1 MSTGGQAI
9 GGVLGAVGGF
19 LVAGPGGG
27 LKGALYG
34 AQIGIAIG
42 GYLDPPKGPV
52 AHGPRLSDL
61 SVQTATYGAFI
72 PRGYG
77 TFPVVGNVFWLE
89 NNKIKETVRRKKSSS
104 GGKGGG
110 SKTVTETYSYSAT
123 FAVGLLDCTDGAP
136 IAGIRRIWLGTQ
148 LFYDAGSTDLATINA
163 SNDAAQ
169 SFTLYKGAA
178 DQLPDDRMQAALG
191 VANTPAYRG
200 LAYIVFKDLQL
211 ASYNN
216 SLAGVQVKV
225 EIVKSGSAPAAFVGP
240 TSTPPIRAI
249 TGWPRQVFFKDRL
262 WLIGGADNTINLATP
277 SSADGQNFIEYPTNF
292 PGMNGAA
299 LLVFNDAIYCI
310 SRHGTPEI
318 WKTTDGTLW
327 TLVVGDAGFT
337 GGRRT
342 YAAACVHDGKMW
354 IFGGDN
360 VVATEYNDV
369 WNSEDGVVWTRVTAN
384 AGWHVRKSFGA
395 VSYKGKL
402 WIFNGYSNS
411 GSANDVWNS
420 DDGITWNY
428 VSTVTPPNTPPN
440 IPSSDY
446 ELVVFKER
454 IWMIGGGL
462 SAGVYAS
469 TCISTDDGIAFFK
482 EIISPSFP
490 ATRPSACLGWGGTLF
505 VRNSAQQKMYHYQ
518 EPIASTAPTLGSIV
532 QSECLLSK
540 LLNAG
545 DLDVSLLTQPV
556 RGFRIS
562 SVSSIRSAIEPLQ
575 GAWPFD
581 VVQSGYKIKFK
592 PRGSASVATIE
603 ASELDARSVGD
614 ATGVSITNSREMD
627 SVLPRRV
634 SLSFLDVAR
643 EYDEGQQYAER
654 LNTEAVNITAINI
667 AIVLNSTEGAKIAE
681 TLLYLYWLE
690 RYDLRLSLPPP
701 RGALE
706 PGDVIVVNADEAAYA
721 LRLTAITYAANGIL
735 ECTAKYD
742 SAAIYTAA
750 ALGVAGESTGEGLTL
765 SGGTAFTLLD
775 VPLLADEFNA
785 PGFFL
790 AMTGYLSSWPGGVLY
805 RSDDNGQTWIDLQGV
820 ASPGA
825 TMGLAFNAISAAQTA
840 FIDKSSVLSVRF
852 YGDGPSSVSELSM
865 LNGAN
870 HFAYGAAGRWEIVAA
885 QTCALQADGSYQLTD
900 LLRGRLGTEW
910 AMGVHV
916 AGDFVVLLDVSLEL
930 ISSNLNSIG
939 LDRTYRA
946 VTVGKTLDS
955 AISVPHTYTG
965 VNFECL
971 SPAYLNGNRHPS
983 TNDWTLTWVRRTRI
997 GGEWRDYV
1005 DASLGESSEL
1015 YDVEVYSNGAYTT
1028 LKRTFSSLT
1037 SSTTPYTS
1045 AQQVADFGSNQA
1057 TLYVKIYQLSAT
1069 VGRGYPLTT
1078 SITR

>member
-19 LVAGPGGG
+19 FVGGP
-27 LKGALYG
+27 KGALYG

-77 TFPVVGNVFWLE
+77 TFPVFGNVFWLE

-123 FAVGLLDCTDGAP
+123 FAVGLLDCTDGTP
-136 IAGIRRIWLGTQ
+136 IAGVRRIWLANRIY
-148 LFYDAGSTDLATINA
+148 YDAGSSDLQTIIA
-163 SNDAAQ
+163 SNDAAS
-169 SFTLYKGAA
+169 SFTLYTGASSQA
-178 DQLPDDRMQAALG
+178 PDDRMQAALG

-200 LAYIVFKDLQL
+200 LAYLVFKDLDL
-211 ASYNN
+211 AAYNN
-216 SLAGVQVKV
+216 SIAALNIKV
-225 EIVKSGSAPAAFVGP
+225 EVVKTGSSPAAFSGP
-240 TSTPPIRAI
+240 TSSPPIRALA
-249 TGWPRQVFFKDRL
+249 GWPKQVFFDDRL
-262 WLIGGADNTINLATP
+262 WLIGGTQSGLNLETP
-277 SSADGQNFIEYPTNF
+277 SSVDGQNFIEYPTNF
-292 PGMNGAA
+292 PGQNDAA

-310 SRHGTPEI
+310 CAAGTREV
-318 WKTTDGTLW
+318 WKTTDGTHW
-327 TLVVGDAGFT
+327 TLVTGDAGFT
-337 GGRRT
+337 GAASRG

-354 IFGGDN
+354 IFGGVDAA
-360 VVATEYNDV
+360 VTEYNDV
-369 WNSEDGVVWTRVTAN
+369 WNSEDGINWTRVTAN
-384 AGWHVRKSFGA
+384 AGWHVRQSFGA

-402 WIFNGYSNS
+402 WIFNGITAS

-420 DDGITWNY
+420 DDGVTWTY
-428 VSTVTPPNTPPN
+428 VSTVAPPNTPPN

-446 ELVVFKER
+446 SLVVFKDR
-454 IWMIGGGL
+454 VWMIGGGL

-469 TCISTDDGIAFFK
+469 TCISTDDGITFVK
-482 EIISPSFP
+482 ETISPSFP
-490 ATRPSACLGWGGTLF
+490 ANRASACIGWGGTLF
-505 VRNSAQQKMYHYQ
+505 VHTSNNANMYHYI
-518 EPIASTAPTLGSIV
+518 EPISSAAPTLGSIV

-603 ASELDARSVGD
+603 ASELDARGVGD
-614 ATGVSITNSREMD
+614 ATGVSITNSIEMD

-634 SLSFLDVAR
+634 SLSFLDVDR

-654 LNTEAVNITAINI
+654 LNTESVNITAINL

-690 RYDLRLSLPPP
+690 RYDLRFSLPPP

-750 ALGVAGESTGEGLTL
+750 ALGVAGESTGNALTPA
-765 SGGTAFTLLD
+765 GGSVFVFLD
-775 VPLLADEFNA
+775 VPLLDEAFDL
-785 PGFFL
+785 PGFPVGM
-790 AMTGYLSSWPGGVLY
+790 AGYTPGWPGGVLY
-805 RSDDNGQTWIDLQGV
+805 GSDDAGQTWSDIQGF
-820 ASPGA
+820 APPGA
-825 TMGLAFNAISAAQTA
+825 MIGRAINTIGAVSRAL
-840 FIDKSSVLSVRF
+840 IDKASVLQVRF
-852 YGDGPSSVSELSM
+852 YGDGPSSVSELAM
-865 LNGAN
+865 LGGAN
-870 HFAYGAAGRWEIVAA
+870 FFAYGSDGRWEIVAA
-885 QTCALQADGSYQLTD
+885 QTCTLQGDGTYLLTD
-900 LLRGRLGTEW
+900 LLRARQGTEF
-910 AMGVHV
+910 AMSQHAV
-916 AGDFVVLLDVSLEL
+916 GDFVVALDDQLAFV
-930 ISSNLNSIG
+930 SSNLSSIG
-939 LDRTYRA
+939 APKHYRDVTLGRPLESA
-946 VTVGKTLDS
+946 V
-955 AISVPHTYTG
+955 AEPHTYAG
-965 VNFECL
+965 VNLKCL
-971 SPAYLNGNRHPS
+971 EPVFLNGNRHPT
-983 TNDWTLTWVRRTRI
+983 TNVWTLTWIRRTRI
-997 GGEWRDYV
+997 GGAWRDYV
-1005 DASLGESSEL
+1005 DASLGETSEA
-1015 YDVEVYSNGAYTT
+1015 YEVDIFGDGSFAT
-1028 LKRTFSSLT
+1028 LKRTLSGLSSAAAT
-1037 SSTTPYTS
+1037 YSS
-1045 AQQVADFGSNQA
+1045 AQQVTDFGSNQA
-1057 TLYVKIYQLSAT
+1057 TIYVKVYQLSST
-1069 VGRGYPLTT
+1069 TGRGYPLTT
-1078 SITR
+1078 LITR